1 MTIRTLA
8 LLLLILAPP
17 PWLAAAA
24 EPANPIAE
32 PARHAGSAERDVW
45 PDHAV
50 PDADAA
56 RQGRS
61 ALPFTQEQIE
71 TLGRL
76 LRQTQRASA
85 RGAGAPP
92 QGRIRRIR
100 LDAPGNGQIP
110 VIALRRGYTTVL
122 SFTGMTG
129 APWPI
134 AEAVLDSRFL
144 PPGQEAAPEAANP
157 GSGHLLYLG
166 APRQAYLD
174 GNAVVSA
181 GRSSAEPLVVA
192 LRGTGGAADFRVDI
206 RLAMPGPNADPILLA
221 QPEGFHAGDPVLL
234 GLLGGAVP
242 PDAERLAIEGGGHEG
257 RAWRQGGDLLLVT
270 RAYLLSPGP
279 WAAERGPGGRWAY
292 RLPDTPQAVVSA
304 RAARSGFRSAQWKS
318 RRNCRTSM
326 MNNRSI
332 AETPRNRRMAIHRL
346 HAPAVRGLLL
356 ICALLAAS
364 SGVAWF
370 GLGSD
375 AGQPGRQ
382 TQP

>member
-1 MTIRTLA
+1 MIVRTLA
-8 LLLLILAPP
+8 LLSLIVSLQPS
-17 PWLAAAA
+17 LAAAA
-24 EPANPIAE
+24 EPANPT
-32 PARHAGSAERDVW
+32 AERDVW

-50 PDADAA
+50 PDGDAA

-100 LDAPGNGQIP
+100 LDGPGDGQIP
-110 VIALRRGYTTVL
+110 MIALRRGYTTVL

-134 AEAVLDSRFL
+134 AETVLDSRFL
-144 PPGQEAAPEAANP
+144 PPGQEAEPEAA
-157 GSGHLLYLG
+157 GAGHLLYL
-166 APRQAYLD
+166 APQQAYLD
-174 GNAVVSA
+174 GNAVVTLA
-181 GRSSAEPLVVA
+181 GLAEPLVVG

-206 RLAMPGPNADPILLA
+206 RLAMPGPNADPTLLA
-221 QPEGFHAGDPVLL
+221 QPEGFHVGDPVLL

-242 PDAERLAIEGGGHEG
+242 PDAERLAVKGGGHEG

-292 RLPDTPQAVVSA
+292 RLPDTPQALVSA
-304 RAARSGFRSAQWKS
+304 RGREIRLSFRSL
-318 RRNCRTSM
+318 
-326 MNNRSI
+326 
-332 AETPRNRRMAIHRL
+332 ETTDVQKEIVNEN
-346 HAPAVRGLLL
+346 
-356 ICALLAAS
+356 
-364 SGVAWF
+364 
-370 GLGSD
+370 
-375 AGQPGRQ
+375 
-382 TQP
+382 

>member
-8 LLLLILAPP
+8 LLLLILALPP
-17 PWLAAAA
+17 SFAAAA
-24 EPANPIAE
+24 EPVNPTAE

-45 PDHAV
+45 PDHAL

-61 ALPFTQEQIE
+61 ALPFTQQQIE

-76 LRQTQRASA
+76 LRQTQRAGA
-85 RGAGAPP
+85 RGAGEPP
-92 QGRIRRIR
+92 QGRIRRVR
-100 LDAPGNGQIP
+100 LDGSGDGQIP

-134 AEAVLDSRFL
+134 AETVLDSRFL
-144 PPGQEAAPEAANP
+144 PPDREAEAEEANA
-157 GSGHLLYLG
+157 GSGHLLYL

-174 GNAVVSA
+174 GNAVVTLA
-181 GRSSAEPLVVA
+181 GLAEPLVVA

-206 RLAMPGPNADPILLA
+206 RIAMPGPNADPALLA

-242 PDAERLAIEGGGHEG
+242 PDAERLAVEGGGHEG
-257 RAWRQGGDLLLVT
+257 RAWRQGSDLLLVT

-292 RLPDTPQAVVSA
+292 RLPDTTQALVSA
-304 RAARSGFRSAQWKS
+304 NGREARLSFRSL
-318 RRNCRTSM
+318 
-326 MNNRSI
+326 
-332 AETPRNRRMAIHRL
+332 ETADVQKEIVNEN
-346 HAPAVRGLLL
+346 
-356 ICALLAAS
+356 
-364 SGVAWF
+364 
-370 GLGSD
+370 
-375 AGQPGRQ
+375 
-382 TQP
+382 

>member
-8 LLLLILAPP
+8 LLSLILALPP
-17 PWLAAAA
+17 SLAAAA
-24 EPANPIAE
+24 EPVNPTAE

-100 LDAPGNGQIP
+100 LDAPGDGQIP

-157 GSGHLLYLG
+157 GAGHLLYL
-166 APRQAYLD
+166 APQQAYLD
-174 GNAVVSA
+174 GNAVVALA
-181 GRSSAEPLVVA
+181 GLAEPLVVA

-221 QPEGFHAGDPVLL
+221 QSEGFHAGDPVLL

-242 PDAERLAIEGGGHEG
+242 PDAERLAVEGGGHEG

-304 RAARSGFRSAQWKS
+304 RGREIRLSFRSMEI
-318 RRNCRTSM
+318 T
-326 MNNRSI
+326 
-332 AETPRNRRMAIHRL
+332 
-346 HAPAVRGLLL
+346 
-356 ICALLAAS
+356 
-364 SGVAWF
+364 
-370 GLGSD
+370 
-375 AGQPGRQ
+375 
-382 TQP
+382 TQLQDIDDEQ

>member
-1 MTIRTLA
+1 MTIWTLA
-8 LLLLILAPP
+8 LLLLILALPP
-17 PWLAAAA
+17 SLAAAA
-24 EPANPIAE
+24 EPGNPNASFGIPAE
-32 PARHAGSAERDVW
+32 TDVW

-100 LDAPGNGQIP
+100 LDAPGGGQIP

-144 PPGQEAAPEAANP
+144 PPDQEAAPEAA
-157 GSGHLLYLG
+157 SAGHLLYL
-166 APRQAYLD
+166 APQQAYLD
-174 GNAVVSA
+174 GNAVVTLA
-181 GRSSAEPLVVA
+181 GLAEPLVLA

-242 PDAERLAIEGGGHEG
+242 PDAERLAIEGGSHEG

-279 WAAERGPGGRWAY
+279 WAAERGSGGRWAY
-292 RLPDTPQAVVSA
+292 RLPDTPEAVVSA
-304 RAARSGFRSAQWKS
+304 NGREARLSFRSL
-318 RRNCRTSM
+318 
-326 MNNRSI
+326 
-332 AETPRNRRMAIHRL
+332 ETTDVQKEIVNEN
-346 HAPAVRGLLL
+346 
-356 ICALLAAS
+356 
-364 SGVAWF
+364 
-370 GLGSD
+370 
-375 AGQPGRQ
+375 
-382 TQP
+382 

>member
-1 MTIRTLA
+1 MILRTLA
-8 LLLLILAPP
+8 LLSLILALPP
-17 PWLAAAA
+17 SLAAAA
-24 EPANPIAE
+24 EPVNPN
-32 PARHAGSAERDVW
+32 AGSGVLAETDVW
-45 PDHAV
+45 PEHAL
-50 PDADAA
+50 PDGDAA
-56 RQGRS
+56 RQGR
-61 ALPFTQEQIE
+61 AVLPFTQGQIE

-100 LDAPGNGQIP
+100 LDGPGDGQIP

-134 AEAVLDSRFL
+134 AETVLDSRFL

-157 GSGHLLYLG
+157 GHLLYL
-166 APRQAYLD
+166 APQQAYLD
-174 GNAVVSA
+174 GNAVVTLA
-181 GRSSAEPLVVA
+181 GLPEPLVVA

-206 RLAMPGPNADPILLA
+206 RLAMPGPNADPALLA

-234 GLLGGAVP
+234 GLLSGAVP
-242 PDAERLAIEGGGHEG
+242 PDAERLAIEGGGHKG

-292 RLPDTPQAVVSA
+292 RLPDTPQALVSV
-304 RAARSGFRSAQWKS
+304 RGREIRLSFRSMEI
-318 RRNCRTSM
+318 T
-326 MNNRSI
+326 
-332 AETPRNRRMAIHRL
+332 
-346 HAPAVRGLLL
+346 
-356 ICALLAAS
+356 
-364 SGVAWF
+364 
-370 GLGSD
+370 
-375 AGQPGRQ
+375 
-382 TQP
+382 TQSQDIDDEQ

>member
-1 MTIRTLA
+1 MIVRTLA
-8 LLLLILAPP
+8 LLSLIVSLPP
-17 PWLAAAA
+17 SLAAAA
-24 EPANPIAE
+24 EPATPNAGV
-32 PARHAGSAERDVW
+32 PAGFSESARPAGSAETDVW
-45 PDHAV
+45 PEHAL

-61 ALPFTQEQIE
+61 VLPFTQGQIE

-100 LDAPGNGQIP
+100 LDGPGDGQIP

-134 AEAVLDSRFL
+134 AETVLDSRFL
-144 PPGQEAAPEAANP
+144 PPGQEAAPEAA
-157 GSGHLLYLG
+157 GAGHLLYL
-166 APRQAYLD
+166 APQQAYLD
-174 GNAVVSA
+174 GNAVVTLA
-181 GRSSAEPLVVA
+181 GLAEPLVVA

-206 RLAMPGPNADPILLA
+206 RLAMPGPNADPALLA

-242 PDAERLAIEGGGHEG
+242 PDAERLAVEGGGHEG

-292 RLPDTPQAVVSA
+292 RLPDTPQALVSV
-304 RAARSGFRSAQWKS
+304 RGREIRLSFRSMEI
-318 RRNCRTSM
+318 T
-326 MNNRSI
+326 
-332 AETPRNRRMAIHRL
+332 
-346 HAPAVRGLLL
+346 
-356 ICALLAAS
+356 
-364 SGVAWF
+364 
-370 GLGSD
+370 
-375 AGQPGRQ
+375 
-382 TQP
+382 TQLQDIDDEQ

>member
-1 MTIRTLA
+1 MTIGTLA
-8 LLLLILAPP
+8 LLLLILALPP
-17 PWLAAAA
+17 SLAAAA
-24 EPANPIAE
+24 EPANPNASPGVLAE
-32 PARHAGSAERDVW
+32 TDVW
-45 PDHAV
+45 PEHAL
-50 PDADAA
+50 PDGDAA

-61 ALPFTQEQIE
+61 ALPFTQGQIE

-100 LDAPGNGQIP
+100 LDAPGDGQIP

-134 AEAVLDSRFL
+134 AETVLDSRFL
-144 PPGQEAAPEAANP
+144 PPGQGGAAPEAA
-157 GSGHLLYLG
+157 SASHLLYL
-166 APRQAYLD
+166 APQQAYLD
-174 GNAVVSA
+174 GNAVVTLA
-181 GRSSAEPLVVA
+181 GLAEPLVVA

-206 RLAMPGPNADPILLA
+206 RLAMPGPNADPALLA

-242 PDAERLAIEGGGHEG
+242 PDAERLAIEGGGHDG

-279 WAAERGPGGRWAY
+279 WAVERGPGGRWAY
-292 RLPDTPQAVVSA
+292 RLPDTPQALVSA
-304 RAARSGFRSAQWKS
+304 NGREARLSFRSL
-318 RRNCRTSM
+318 
-326 MNNRSI
+326 
-332 AETPRNRRMAIHRL
+332 ETTDVQKEIFNEN
-346 HAPAVRGLLL
+346 
-356 ICALLAAS
+356 
-364 SGVAWF
+364 
-370 GLGSD
+370 
-375 AGQPGRQ
+375 
-382 TQP
+382 

>member
-8 LLLLILAPP
+8 LLLLILELPP
-17 PWLAAAA
+17 SLAAAA
-24 EPANPIAE
+24 EPVNPTAE
-32 PARHAGSAERDVW
+32 PARHAGSAEPDVW
-45 PDHAV
+45 PEHAL

-92 QGRIRRIR
+92 QGRIRRVR
-100 LDAPGNGQIP
+100 LDAPGDGQIP

-122 SFTGMTG
+122 SFTGITG
-129 APWPI
+129 APWLI

-144 PPGQEAAPEAANP
+144 PPGQEAAAEAANP
-157 GSGHLLYLG
+157 STGHLLYL

-174 GNAVVSA
+174 GNAVVTLA
-181 GRSSAEPLVVA
+181 GLAEPLVVA

-234 GLLGGAVP
+234 GLLGDAVP
-242 PDAERLAIEGGGHEG
+242 PDAERLAVEGGGQDG

-292 RLPDTPQAVVSA
+292 RLPDTPQALVSA
-304 RAARSGFRSAQWKS
+304 NGREARLSFRSL
-318 RRNCRTSM
+318 
-326 MNNRSI
+326 
-332 AETPRNRRMAIHRL
+332 ETTDVQKEVFNEN
-346 HAPAVRGLLL
+346 
-356 ICALLAAS
+356 
-364 SGVAWF
+364 
-370 GLGSD
+370 
-375 AGQPGRQ
+375 
-382 TQP
+382 

>member
-8 LLLLILAPP
+8 LLLLILALAPS
-17 PWLAAAA
+17 LAAAA
-24 EPANPIAE
+24 EPANPNASPGVLAE
-32 PARHAGSAERDVW
+32 TDVW
-45 PDHAV
+45 PEHAL
-50 PDADAA
+50 PDTDAA

-100 LDAPGNGQIP
+100 LDGPGDGQIP
-110 VIALRRGYTTVL
+110 VISLRRGYTTVL

-134 AEAVLDSRFL
+134 AETVLDSRFL
-144 PPGQEAAPEAANP
+144 PLGREAVPEAANP
-157 GSGHLLYLG
+157 GAGHLLYL

-174 GNAVVSA
+174 GNAVVTLA
-181 GRSSAEPLVVA
+181 GLAEPLVLA
-192 LRGTGGAADFRVDI
+192 LRGTGGAADFRVEI

-234 GLLGGAVP
+234 GLLGGAIP
-242 PDAERLAIEGGGHEG
+242 PDAERLAVDGGGQGG
-257 RAWRQGGDLLLVT
+257 RAWRLGGDLLLVT

-304 RAARSGFRSAQWKS
+304 NGREARLSFRSL
-318 RRNCRTSM
+318 
-326 MNNRSI
+326 
-332 AETPRNRRMAIHRL
+332 ETTDVQKEIVNEN
-346 HAPAVRGLLL
+346 
-356 ICALLAAS
+356 
-364 SGVAWF
+364 
-370 GLGSD
+370 
-375 AGQPGRQ
+375 
-382 TQP
+382 

>member
-1 MTIRTLA
+1 MILRTLA
-8 LLLLILAPP
+8 LLSLILALPP
-17 PWLAAAA
+17 SFAAAA
-24 EPANPIAE
+24 EPANSNASSGVLAE
-32 PARHAGSAERDVW
+32 TDVW
-45 PDHAV
+45 PELAL
-50 PDADAA
+50 PDGEAA

-61 ALPFTQEQIE
+61 ALPFTQGQIE

-100 LDAPGNGQIP
+100 LDGPVDGQIP

-134 AEAVLDSRFL
+134 AETVLDSRFL
-144 PPGQEAAPEAANP
+144 PPGQGATPEAA
-157 GSGHLLYLG
+157 SAGHLLYL
-166 APRQAYLD
+166 APKQAYLD
-174 GNAVVSA
+174 GNAVVTLA
-181 GRSSAEPLVVA
+181 GFPGPLVVA

-206 RLAMPGPNADPILLA
+206 RLAMPGPNADPTLLA

-242 PDAERLAIEGGGHEG
+242 LDAERLAVEGGGHEG

-292 RLPDTPQAVVSA
+292 RLPDTPQALVSA
-304 RAARSGFRSAQWKS
+304 RGREIRLSFRSMEI
-318 RRNCRTSM
+318 TSHLQD
-326 MNNRSI
+326 I
-332 AETPRNRRMAIHRL
+332 DDE
-346 HAPAVRGLLL
+346 
-356 ICALLAAS
+356 
-364 SGVAWF
+364 
-370 GLGSD
+370 
-375 AGQPGRQ
+375 Q
-382 TQP
+382 

>member
-8 LLLLILAPP
+8 ILSLILALP
-17 PWLAAAA
+17 LAAAA
-24 EPANPIAE
+24 EPGNPNASTGMPAE
-32 PARHAGSAERDVW
+32 TDVW
-45 PDHAV
+45 PEHAL
-50 PDADAA
+50 PDGDAA

-61 ALPFTQEQIE
+61 VLPFTQGQIE
-71 TLGRL
+71 TLGLL

-100 LDAPGNGQIP
+100 LDAPGDGQIP
-110 VIALRRGYTTVL
+110 VISLRRGYTTVL

-134 AEAVLDSRFL
+134 AETVLDSRFL
-144 PPGQEAAPEAANP
+144 PPGREAAPEAANP
-157 GSGHLLYLG
+157 GAGHLLYL

-174 GNAVVSA
+174 GNAVVTLA
-181 GRSSAEPLVVA
+181 GLAEPLVVA

-206 RLAMPGPNADPILLA
+206 RLAMPGPNADPTLLA
-221 QPEGFHAGDPVLL
+221 QPDGFHAGDPVLL

-242 PDAERLAIEGGGHEG
+242 PDAERLAVEGGGHEG

-292 RLPDTPQAVVSA
+292 RLPDTPQVLVSA
-304 RAARSGFRSAQWKS
+304 RGREMRLSFRSL
-318 RRNCRTSM
+318 
-326 MNNRSI
+326 
-332 AETPRNRRMAIHRL
+332 ETTDVQKEIVNEN
-346 HAPAVRGLLL
+346 
-356 ICALLAAS
+356 
-364 SGVAWF
+364 
-370 GLGSD
+370 
-375 AGQPGRQ
+375 
-382 TQP
+382 

>member
-8 LLLLILAPP
+8 LLLLILALPP
-17 PWLAAAA
+17 SLAAAA
-24 EPANPIAE
+24 EPGNPNASFGIPAE
-32 PARHAGSAERDVW
+32 TDVW

-85 RGAGAPP
+85 RGARAPP

-100 LDAPGNGQIP
+100 LDAPGDGQIP

-134 AEAVLDSRFL
+134 SETVLDSRFL
-144 PPGQEAAPEAANP
+144 PPGQEAAPEAANA
-157 GSGHLLYLG
+157 GSGHLLYL
-166 APRQAYLD
+166 APNQAYLD
-174 GNAVVSA
+174 GNAVVALA
-181 GRSSAEPLVVA
+181 GLAEPLVLA

-242 PDAERLAIEGGGHEG
+242 PDAERLAVEGGGHEG

-304 RAARSGFRSAQWKS
+304 NGREARLSFRSL
-318 RRNCRTSM
+318 
-326 MNNRSI
+326 
-332 AETPRNRRMAIHRL
+332 ETTDVQKEIVNEN
-346 HAPAVRGLLL
+346 
-356 ICALLAAS
+356 
-364 SGVAWF
+364 
-370 GLGSD
+370 
-375 AGQPGRQ
+375 
-382 TQP
+382 

>member
-8 LLLLILAPP
+8 ILSLILALPP
-17 PWLAAAA
+17 SLAAAA
-24 EPANPIAE
+24 EPANPADSPAE
-32 PARHAGSAERDVW
+32 PAESDVW
-45 PDHAV
+45 PEHAL

-100 LDAPGNGQIP
+100 LDAPGDGRIP
-110 VIALRRGYTTVL
+110 AIALRLGYTTVL

-144 PPGQEAAPEAANP
+144 PPGQETAPEAPDTGA
-157 GSGHLLYLG
+157 GHLLYL

-174 GNAVVSA
+174 GNAVVTLT
-181 GRSSAEPLVVA
+181 GLAEPMVLA
-192 LRGTGGAADFRVDI
+192 LHGTGGAADFRVDI
-206 RLAMPGPNADPILLA
+206 RLAIPGPNADPSALA
-221 QPEGFHAGDPVLL
+221 QPEGFHTGDPVLL

-242 PDAERLAIEGGGHEG
+242 PDAERLAVDGGGQGG
-257 RAWRQGGDLLLVT
+257 RAWRLGGDLLLVT
-270 RAYLLSPGP
+270 RAHLLSPGP
-279 WAAERGPGGRWAY
+279 WAAERGPSGRWAY

-304 RAARSGFRSAQWKS
+304 DGRETRLSFRSVKTTDVMQ
-318 RRNCRTSM
+318 
-326 MNNRSI
+326 
-332 AETPRNRRMAIHRL
+332 ETGDEN
-346 HAPAVRGLLL
+346 
-356 ICALLAAS
+356 
-364 SGVAWF
+364 
-370 GLGSD
+370 
-375 AGQPGRQ
+375 Q
-382 TQP
+382 

>member
-8 LLLLILAPP
+8 LLLLILVLPP
-17 PWLAAAA
+17 SLATAA
-24 EPANPIAE
+24 EPANPTAE

-100 LDAPGNGQIP
+100 LDAPGGGQIP
-110 VIALRRGYTTVL
+110 VISLRRGYTTVL

-157 GSGHLLYLG
+157 GAGHLLYL
-166 APRQAYLD
+166 APQQAYLD
-174 GNAVVSA
+174 GNAVVALA
-181 GRSSAEPLVVA
+181 GLAEPLVLA

-242 PDAERLAIEGGGHEG
+242 PDAERLAVEGGGHEG
-257 RAWRQGGDLLLVT
+257 RAWRQGADLLLVT

-279 WAAERGPGGRWAY
+279 WAAERGSGGRWAY
-292 RLPDTPQAVVSA
+292 RLPDTPEAVVSA
-304 RAARSGFRSAQWKS
+304 NGREARLSFRSL
-318 RRNCRTSM
+318 
-326 MNNRSI
+326 
-332 AETPRNRRMAIHRL
+332 ETTDVQKEIVDEN
-346 HAPAVRGLLL
+346 
-356 ICALLAAS
+356 
-364 SGVAWF
+364 
-370 GLGSD
+370 
-375 AGQPGRQ
+375 
-382 TQP
+382 

>member
-8 LLLLILAPP
+8 LLLLILALPP
-17 PWLAAAA
+17 SLAAAA
-24 EPANPIAE
+24 EPANPNASPGVLAE
-32 PARHAGSAERDVW
+32 TDVW
-45 PDHAV
+45 PEHAL

-61 ALPFTQEQIE
+61 VLPFTQGQIE

-100 LDAPGNGQIP
+100 LDAPGDGQIP

-134 AEAVLDSRFL
+134 AETVLDSRFL

-157 GSGHLLYLG
+157 GAGHLLYL
-166 APRQAYLD
+166 APQQAYLD
-174 GNAVVSA
+174 GNAVVTLA
-181 GRSSAEPLVVA
+181 GLAEPLVVA

-206 RLAMPGPNADPILLA
+206 RLAMPGPNADPALLA

-242 PDAERLAIEGGGHEG
+242 PDAERLAVEGGGHEG

-292 RLPDTPQAVVSA
+292 RLPDTPQALVSV
-304 RAARSGFRSAQWKS
+304 RGREIRLSFRSMEI
-318 RRNCRTSM
+318 T
-326 MNNRSI
+326 
-332 AETPRNRRMAIHRL
+332 
-346 HAPAVRGLLL
+346 
-356 ICALLAAS
+356 
-364 SGVAWF
+364 
-370 GLGSD
+370 
-375 AGQPGRQ
+375 
-382 TQP
+382 TQLQDIDDEQ

>member
-8 LLLLILAPP
+8 LLLLILALPP
-17 PWLAAAA
+17 SLAAAA
-24 EPANPIAE
+24 EPATGV
-32 PARHAGSAERDVW
+32 PAGFFESVETDVW
-45 PDHAV
+45 PEHAL

-61 ALPFTQEQIE
+61 ALPFTQQQIE

-92 QGRIRRIR
+92 QGQIRRIR
-100 LDAPGNGQIP
+100 LDAPGDGQIP

-122 SFTGMTG
+122 SFSGTTG

-134 AEAVLDSRFL
+134 VETVLDSRFL

-157 GSGHLLYLG
+157 GAGHLLYL
-166 APRQAYLD
+166 APQQAYLD
-174 GNAVVSA
+174 GNAVVTLA
-181 GRSSAEPLVVA
+181 GLPEPLVVA

-206 RLAMPGPNADPILLA
+206 RLAIPGPNADPALLA

-242 PDAERLAIEGGGHEG
+242 PDAERLTVEGGGHEG

-279 WAAERGPGGRWAY
+279 WAAERGAGGRWAY
-292 RLPDTPQAVVSA
+292 RLPVTPQALVSA
-304 RAARSGFRSAQWKS
+304 RGREIRLSFRSMKITNHLQD
-318 RRNCRTSM
+318 
-326 MNNRSI
+326 I
-332 AETPRNRRMAIHRL
+332 DDE
-346 HAPAVRGLLL
+346 
-356 ICALLAAS
+356 
-364 SGVAWF
+364 
-370 GLGSD
+370 
-375 AGQPGRQ
+375 Q
-382 TQP
+382 

>member
-1 MTIRTLA
+1 M
-8 LLLLILAPP
+8 
-17 PWLAAAA
+17 AAAA
-24 EPANPIAE
+24 EPANPTAE

-50 PDADAA
+50 PDGDAA

-92 QGRIRRIR
+92 RGRIRRIR
-100 LDAPGNGQIP
+100 LDAPGDGQIP

-122 SFTGMTG
+122 SFTGTTG

-144 PPGQEAAPEAANP
+144 PPGREAAPEAA
-157 GSGHLLYLG
+157 SAGHLLYL
-166 APRQAYLD
+166 APQHAYLD
-174 GNAVVSA
+174 GNAVVTLA
-181 GRSSAEPLVVA
+181 GLAEPLVVA

-206 RLAMPGPNADPILLA
+206 RLALPGPNADPTLLA

-257 RAWRQGGDLLLVT
+257 RAWRQGGDLLLLT

-292 RLPDTPQAVVSA
+292 RLPDTPQALVSA
-304 RAARSGFRSAQWKS
+304 RGREIRLSFRSMEF
-318 RRNCRTSM
+318 T
-326 MNNRSI
+326 
-332 AETPRNRRMAIHRL
+332 
-346 HAPAVRGLLL
+346 
-356 ICALLAAS
+356 
-364 SGVAWF
+364 
-370 GLGSD
+370 
-375 AGQPGRQ
+375 
-382 TQP
+382 TQLQDIDDEQ

>member
-1 MTIRTLA
+1 MIVRTLA
-8 LLLLILAPP
+8 LLLPILSLILLLILFLAPS
-17 PWLAAAA
+17 LTVAA
-24 EPANPIAE
+24 EPATPNPGAGRPAE
-32 PARHAGSAERDVW
+32 TDVW
-45 PDHAV
+45 PEHAL

-61 ALPFTQEQIE
+61 ALPFTQQQIE

-92 QGRIRRIR
+92 EGRIRRIR
-100 LDAPGNGQIP
+100 LDAPGDGQIP

-157 GSGHLLYLG
+157 AASHLLYL
-166 APRQAYLD
+166 APRHAYLD
-174 GNAVVSA
+174 GNAVVTLA
-181 GRSSAEPLVVA
+181 GLAEPLVVA
-192 LRGTGGAADFRVDI
+192 LRETGGAADFRVDI
-206 RLAMPGPNADPILLA
+206 RLAMPGPNADPALLA
-221 QPEGFHAGDPVLL
+221 EPEGFHAGDPVLL

-242 PDAERLAIEGGGHEG
+242 PDAERLAVEGGGQAG
-257 RAWRQGGDLLLVT
+257 RAWRRGGDLLLVT

-292 RLPDTPQAVVSA
+292 RLADTPQALVSA
-304 RAARSGFRSAQWKS
+304 NGREARLSFRSLETADVRKE
-318 RRNCRTSM
+318 
-326 MNNRSI
+326 I
-332 AETPRNRRMAIHRL
+332 ADEN
-346 HAPAVRGLLL
+346 
-356 ICALLAAS
+356 
-364 SGVAWF
+364 
-370 GLGSD
+370 
-375 AGQPGRQ
+375 
-382 TQP
+382 

>member
-1 MTIRTLA
+1 MTIGTLA
-8 LLLLILAPP
+8 LLLLILALPTS
-17 PWLAAAA
+17 LAAAA
-24 EPANPIAE
+24 EPANPNASPGVLAE
-32 PARHAGSAERDVW
+32 TDVW
-45 PDHAV
+45 PEHAL

-61 ALPFTQEQIE
+61 ALPFTQGQIE

-85 RGAGAPP
+85 RGAGEPP

-100 LDAPGNGQIP
+100 LDGPGDGQIP
-110 VIALRRGYTTVL
+110 MIALRRGYTTVL

-144 PPGQEAAPEAANP
+144 PPGQEAAAEAA
-157 GSGHLLYLG
+157 SAGHLLYL
-166 APRQAYLD
+166 APQQAYLD
-174 GNAVVSA
+174 GNAVVTLA
-181 GRSSAEPLVVA
+181 GLAEPLVVA

-206 RLAMPGPNADPILLA
+206 RLAMPGPNADPALLA

-242 PDAERLAIEGGGHEG
+242 PDAVRLAIEGGGHEG

-292 RLPDTPQAVVSA
+292 RLPDTPQALVSA
-304 RAARSGFRSAQWKS
+304 NGREARLSFRSL
-318 RRNCRTSM
+318 
-326 MNNRSI
+326 
-332 AETPRNRRMAIHRL
+332 ETTDVQKEVVNEN
-346 HAPAVRGLLL
+346 
-356 ICALLAAS
+356 
-364 SGVAWF
+364 
-370 GLGSD
+370 
-375 AGQPGRQ
+375 
-382 TQP
+382 

>member
-8 LLLLILAPP
+8 LLLLILALPP
-17 PWLAAAA
+17 SLAAAA
-24 EPANPIAE
+24 EPANPTAE

-100 LDAPGNGQIP
+100 LDAPGGGQIP

-134 AEAVLDSRFL
+134 SETVLDSRFL
-144 PPGQEAAPEAANP
+144 PPGQEAAPEAA
-157 GSGHLLYLG
+157 SAGHLLYL
-166 APRQAYLD
+166 APQQAYLD
-174 GNAVVSA
+174 GNAVVVLA
-181 GRSSAEPLVVA
+181 GLAEPLVVA

-206 RLAMPGPNADPILLA
+206 RLAMPGPNADPSALA
-221 QPEGFHAGDPVLL
+221 RPEGFHAGDPVLL

-242 PDAERLAIEGGGHEG
+242 PDAERLAVEGGGHEG

-292 RLPDTPQAVVSA
+292 RLPDTPQALVSA
-304 RAARSGFRSAQWKS
+304 RGREMRLSFRSMEI
-318 RRNCRTSM
+318 T
-326 MNNRSI
+326 
-332 AETPRNRRMAIHRL
+332 
-346 HAPAVRGLLL
+346 
-356 ICALLAAS
+356 
-364 SGVAWF
+364 
-370 GLGSD
+370 
-375 AGQPGRQ
+375 
-382 TQP
+382 TQLQDIDDER

>member
-1 MTIRTLA
+1 MIVRTFA
-8 LLLLILAPP
+8 LLLLILALPP
-17 PWLAAAA
+17 SLAAAA
-24 EPANPIAE
+24 EPANSNASSGVLAE
-32 PARHAGSAERDVW
+32 TDVW
-45 PDHAV
+45 PEHAL
-50 PDADAA
+50 PDGEAA

-61 ALPFTQEQIE
+61 ALPFTQGQIE

-100 LDAPGNGQIP
+100 LDGPVDGQIP

-134 AEAVLDSRFL
+134 AETVLDSRFL
-144 PPGQEAAPEAANP
+144 PPGQGAAPEAA
-157 GSGHLLYLG
+157 SAGHLLYL
-166 APRQAYLD
+166 APKQAYLD
-174 GNAVVSA
+174 GNAVVTLA
-181 GRSSAEPLVVA
+181 GLPEPLVVA

-206 RLAMPGPNADPILLA
+206 RLAMPGPNADPTLLA

-242 PDAERLAIEGGGHEG
+242 LDAERLAVEGGGHEG

-292 RLPDTPQAVVSA
+292 RLPDTPQALVSA
-304 RAARSGFRSAQWKS
+304 RGREIRLSFRSMEI
-318 RRNCRTSM
+318 TSHLQD
-326 MNNRSI
+326 I
-332 AETPRNRRMAIHRL
+332 DDE
-346 HAPAVRGLLL
+346 
-356 ICALLAAS
+356 
-364 SGVAWF
+364 
-370 GLGSD
+370 
-375 AGQPGRQ
+375 Q
-382 TQP
+382 